1 MADMHP
7 DAQVVMTGFQAFAEG
22 DVETMKS
29 IMADD
34 GVWHAPG
41 RSRFA
46 GDYHGPDEIVGLF
59 QDITAAASID
69 NRPHA
74 ILADDDHVVVLTEA
88 TFEGGGKTLDVNSV
102 FVFHVD
108 GGKVKEAWVT
118 STDQYAVDEFWG
130 S

>member
-7 DAQVVMTGFQAFAEG
+7 DAQVVMRGFEAFAKG
-22 DVETMKS
+22 DTDTMKS
-29 IMADD
+29 IFADD
-34 GVWHAPG
+34 AVWHAPG
-41 RSRFA
+41 RNRFA
-46 GDYHGPDEIVGLF
+46 GDYRGPDEIVGLF
-59 QDITAAASID
+59 GDLQAAATVD

-88 TFEGGGKTLDVNSV
+88 TFDDGAKTLENSSV

-108 GGKVKEAWVT
+108 GGKVTEAWVT
-118 STDQYAVDEFWG
+118 STDQYALDEFWG